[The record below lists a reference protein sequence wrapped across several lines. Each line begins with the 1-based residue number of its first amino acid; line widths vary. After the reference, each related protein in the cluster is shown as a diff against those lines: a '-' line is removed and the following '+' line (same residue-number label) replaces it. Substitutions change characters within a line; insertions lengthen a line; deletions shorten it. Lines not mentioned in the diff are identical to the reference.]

1 MKNKDKKLLVVLII
15 ALVACL
21 VLLVVAITTRNIKRS
36 NTANRYD
43 LNCVTE
49 LRANPLKDCKE

>member
-21 VLLVVAITTRNIKRS
+21 VLLAVAIATRNIKRS

>member
-21 VLLVVAITTRNIKRS
+21 ALLAVAITTRNIKRS

-49 LRANPLKDCKE
+49 LRANPLKDCKQ